1 MPGSNATVQEL
12 YDRYSKGLRRSVDRV
27 YADGS
32 DADLADRFRANVSR
46 FAAYKADYVRT
57 TVNNILNDASIPLK
71 QRQEMADAAVAGFDR
86 YSEAECNTATSRCR
100 TAKQWKEFNDPQRL
114 RLFPNLRWLPSRST
128 VIRATHEKFY
138 DKVWPKG
145 DDFWNTNMPGQEW
158 NCKCDLEETDDPATD
173 NSDVK
178 TVPVPKGL
186 EGNPSVTGEIF
197 TDRASY
203 ISKARKDAET
213 DIIKAIRDYN
223 RNIYGASNMVLKTS
237 IGQVQID
244 NITIEE
250 VTKGA
255 SNTESYF
262 MKQEIVQNFSEYTN
276 KLKKTGSETIDLSH
290 NNPKSKFAKRKRKF
304 ESMEVFL
311 LETKWKDFDGNIK
324 IISYS
329 VKLGKYK
336 DTGIYHL
343 YSITD

>member
-1 MPGSNATVQEL
+1 M
-12 YDRYSKGLRRSVDRV
+12 YDRYSKGLRRCVDRV
-27 YADGS
+27 YADGG

-46 FAAYKADYVRT
+46 FAAYKADYVKT

-114 RLFPNLRWLPSRST
+114 RLFPNLRWLPSRSA

-158 NCKCDLEETDDPATD
+158 NCKCDLEETDDPVTD

-197 TDRASY
+197 TDKASY
-203 ISKARKDAET
+203 ISKAGT
-213 DIIKAIRDYN
+213 DVPTRVIRTARDVIREQYAG
-223 RNIYGASNMVLKTS
+223 YKQTLQTS
-237 IGQVQID
+237 IGEVLVD
-244 NITIEE
+244 EITMIE
-250 VTKGA
+250 VSKGSA
-255 SNTESYF
+255 TDKSYF
-262 MKQEIVQNFSEYTN
+262 LKQEIATDISQYADMLQYIFSEDV
-276 KLKKTGSETIDLSH
+276 DLGH
-290 NNPKSKFAKRKRKF
+290 NNKKNVYYKRKLQFEKDKGFKVFKLDVYNCTYTVKF
-304 ESMEVFL
+304 GKF
-311 LETKWKDFDGNIK
+311 KDNDM
-324 IISYS
+324 
-329 VKLGKYK
+329 L
-336 DTGIYHL
+336 HL
-343 YSITD
+343 YSITG